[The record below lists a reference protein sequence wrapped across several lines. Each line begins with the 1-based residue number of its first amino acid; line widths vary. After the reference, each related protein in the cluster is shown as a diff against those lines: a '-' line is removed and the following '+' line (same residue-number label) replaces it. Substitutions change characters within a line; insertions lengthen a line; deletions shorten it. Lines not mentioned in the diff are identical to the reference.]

1 MPTYRKRLI
10 VARMSTAAAIV
21 STTHRRTFGHLV
33 RARRDAL
40 GLSRKQLAHA
50 SGPTAA
56 TIDAVEQGLPGHL
69 TAVTLS
75 QLDLALQWPSATAY
89 RLYTDAHAVAQHIRD
104 TAADPDELLSMY
116 RTLERLDIPTQVLAE
131 IAEIAEHLDAE
142 LRPRLQGVLA
152 GLQAPDLITMYQ
164 VAHRVLA
171 TPARRPQIQEAHA
184 AVARR
189 ARPRGRQQQP
199 IPHVFV
205 AQGRSVSLREFRIVH
220 TGWTL
225 DEAAAQLTAERR
237 RANAA
242 AGPVTRGALSAIET
256 GLRGMSAE
264 MAHAL
269 ERVYRLAPQT
279 LAGQIRMRRAA
290 AHSSASSESVT
301 PSARRASSVSC
312 SNSSS
317 PPAISPATDHD
328 KLRR

>member
-1 MPTYRKRLI
+1 
-10 VARMSTAAAIV
+10 MSTTAAIV

-40 GLSRKQLAHA
+40 GLTRKQLAHA
-50 SGPTAA
+50 GGPTAA
-56 TIDAVEQGLPGHL
+56 TIDAIEQGLPGHL

-104 TAADPDELLSMY
+104 TATDPDELLSMY
-116 RTLERLDIPTQVLAE
+116 RTLERLDTPTQVL
-131 IAEIAEHLDAE
+131 AEIAEHLDAE

-171 TPARRPQIQEAHA
+171 TPARRPQIQETHA

-189 ARPRGRQQQP
+189 GRPRGRKKQP
-199 IPHVFV
+199 IPHVPA

-279 LAGQIRMRRAA
+279 LAGQIRMRRAD